1 MREWGEFDIIISCL
15 PQPPPTALRAL
26 ADWEPY
32 ILANSNLPGP
42 RANLELAYA
51 VMEEGNPAQF
61 ERWAALDAQIAPGDA
76 PAVLLA
82 VCGVMGL
89 GRLIA
94 EGRRDLL
101 PALRGHASDPRWRVR
116 EGVAMALQRMGDADM
131 SSLLEEMERWAGGS
145 RLEQRAAVA
154 GLAEPRLLRD
164 PAHAAA
170 VLELFDRITATV
182 AGAPDRRSDDFRVL
196 RRALGYAWSV
206 AAVALPEVGLPL
218 LEKWLA
224 VDDAN
229 VRRVMRENLKKKRLK
244 KVNATG
250 RAAPI

>member
-1 MREWGEFDIIISCL
+1 M
-15 PQPPPTALRAL
+15 PTASATHRAALRAL
-26 ADWEPY
+26 DDWEPY

-51 VMEEGNPAQF
+51 VMEEGDPAQF
-61 ERWAALDAQIAPGDA
+61 ESWAALDAQAAPGDA
-76 PAVLLA
+76 PAVLLSM
-82 VCGVMGL
+82 CGVMGL

-116 EGVAMALQRMGDADM
+116 EGVAMALQRIGDADM
-131 SSLLEEMERWAGGS
+131 PFLLEEMRRWAAGS

-170 VLELFDRITATV
+170 VLALFDRVTATV

-196 RRALGYAWSV
+196 RQALGYAWSV
-206 AAVALPEVGLPL
+206 AAVALPDMGLPL

-224 VDDAN
+224 VDDPD
-229 VRRVMRENLKKKRLK
+229 VRWIMRENWKKNRLK
-244 KVNATG
+244 KLAEVT
-250 RAAPI
+250 PLH

>member
-1 MREWGEFDIIISCL
+1 M
-15 PQPPPTALRAL
+15 PTASAAHRAALRAL
-26 ADWEPY
+26 ADWEQY

-51 VMEEGNPAQF
+51 VMEEGDPAQF
-61 ERWAALDAQIAPGDA
+61 ERWAALDAQAAPGDS

-89 GRLIA
+89 GRCIA
-94 EGRRDLL
+94 EGRRGLL

-116 EGVAMALQRMGDADM
+116 EGVAMGLQRIGDADM
-131 SSLLEEMERWAGGS
+131 PFLLEEMERWAEGN

-154 GLAEPRLLRD
+154 GPAEPRLLRD

-170 VLELFDRITATV
+170 VLALFDRITATV

-196 RRALGYAWSV
+196 RQALGYAWSV
-206 AAVALPEVGLPL
+206 AIVALPEAGLPL
-218 LEKWLA
+218 LEKWA
-224 VDDAN
+224 GSADPDVQWI
-229 VRRVMRENLKKKRLK
+229 VRENWKKKRLK
-244 KVNATG
+244 KLLAE
-250 RAAPI
+250 